1 MIEIGI
7 EVDLFHPSETV
18 WHALTEPALLAKW
31 FAEGAPQAEQ
41 PERLLLRTAG
51 LPGFDADVEATV
63 VERRAPELS
72 VLDCREGATRTR
84 LTCRI
89 VPTGHGCRLSVHEV
103 LVDGEWDAERHA
115 RRTEHH
121 QQAVTV
127 RLPAILDWL
136 AFQRVD
142 LRRAE
147 GGLTAEL
154 PVVRLLGDVRTRA
167 GRRRAGVIGGGLAC
181 LALAAGTAVWLTR
194 PAPRIPEAAPQSTP
208 LLLPTATS
216 PAPRSTPSPTARSAA
231 RSSDAPSPTSTS
243 TPTPTAAPTPTPA
256 STPSASPNLAVPMA
270 ARYQTVAER
279 MMGYQ
284 GEVLVSNP
292 DDTEKPGWA
301 VVVTLGAGATIS
313 GVSGAEWQQDGRV
326 VTFTGPAVPPGGSTT
341 FRFDVRNRDLLA
353 AKAPA
358 SCTVDGSPCSR

>member
-7 EVDLFHPSETV
+7 DVDLFHPAEMV
-18 WHALTEPALLAKW
+18 WRAVTDPALLAKW
-31 FAEGAPQAEQ
+31 FAEGTPQADQ
-41 PERLLLRTAG
+41 PDRLLLRTAG

-63 VERRAPELS
+63 VERRAPALS

-84 LTCRI
+84 LTLGI
-89 VPTGHGCRLSVHEV
+89 VPTGHGCRLRVHEV
-103 LVDGEWDAERHA
+103 LVDGEWDAERQA

-154 PVVRLLGDVRTRA
+154 PVVRLLGDVRTRT
-167 GRRRAGVIGGGLAC
+167 GRRRAGVIGGCLAC
-181 LALAAGTAVWLTR
+181 LALAAGAAVWLTR

-216 PAPRSTPSPTARSAA
+216 PTPRSTPSRTAPAAA
-231 RSSDAPSPTSTS
+231 RSSDAPSPSPSPSSSSTPP
-243 TPTPTAAPTPTPA
+243 PTPTTEPSGSPTPT
-256 STPSASPNLAVPMA
+256 VPLA
-270 ARYQTVAER
+270 ARYQTVVDR
-279 MMGYQ
+279 MFGYR
-284 GEVLVSNP
+284 GEVVVSNP
-292 DDTEKPGWA
+292 DGTEKSGWA

-313 GVSGAEWQQDGRV
+313 GVSGAEWQQDGQV
-326 VTFTGPAVPPGGSTT
+326 VTFTGPVVPAEGSTT
-341 FRFDVRNRDLLA
+341 FRFDVRNRDLRGT
-353 AKAPA
+353 KAPEA
-358 SCTVDGSPCSR
+358 CTVDDSPCSVQ